1 MYTDPVADMLNR
13 IKTAQAAAKP
23 MVDIP
28 FSSLKS
34 DIALCMEKEG
44 FIQKIIRKK
53 KEGKKYLRI
62 ILSYDK
68 KNIPAITDI
77 KRVSS
82 PGQRIYRK
90 NKELGVVRG
99 GEGVSILSTPKG
111 VMTSREAK
119 RKGLGGELIC
129 EIW

>member
-28 FSSLKS
+28 FSVLKNE
-34 DIALCMEKEG
+34 IALCMEKEG
-44 FIQKIIRKK
+44 FVTKIIRKK
-53 KEGKKYLRI
+53 KEGKKYLRVV
-62 ILSYDK
+62 LNYK
-68 KNIPAITDI
+68 EGGIPAINEI

-82 PGQRIYRK
+82 PGQRIYKK
-90 NKELGVVRG
+90 NKELENVKG
-99 GEGVSILSTPKG
+99 GEGVSVLSTPQG
-111 VMTSREAK
+111 VMTNKEAK
-119 RKGLGGELIC
+119 RKGLGGELLC